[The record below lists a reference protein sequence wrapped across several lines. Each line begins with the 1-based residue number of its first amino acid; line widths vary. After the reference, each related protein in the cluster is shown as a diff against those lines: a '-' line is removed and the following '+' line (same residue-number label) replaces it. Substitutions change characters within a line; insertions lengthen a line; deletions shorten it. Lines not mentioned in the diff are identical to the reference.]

1 MKNQRKTTEEIKI
14 SLTHAGFACLVL
26 VYAEVDMM
34 ITFFT
39 APLRITESYTAWA
52 YLSHCNG

>member
-14 SLTHAGFACLVL
+14 SLTRAGFACLVL
-26 VYAEVDMM
+26 VYAEVDLI

-52 YLSHCNG
+52 YPSHGNG